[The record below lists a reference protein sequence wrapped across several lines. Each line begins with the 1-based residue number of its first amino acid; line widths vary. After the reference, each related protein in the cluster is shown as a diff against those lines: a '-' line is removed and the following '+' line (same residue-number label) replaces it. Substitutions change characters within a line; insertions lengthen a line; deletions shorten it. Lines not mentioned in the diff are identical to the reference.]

1 MPDVI
6 VLFGGPSPER
16 KVSVASAQHVASVL
30 EEAEAWFW
38 AVDGGIHRIDRAAL
52 LAHEKPFEVEF
63 VTRSKAA
70 FPSLEAA
77 LDDPGSRK
85 AVFFLALHGTGGEDG
100 TAQQMFED
108 RRIAFTGP
116 GAEASRKAMDK
127 EWAKKLVSAAGVR
140 IAESIRLP
148 RGDAKAVRDALL
160 GFLRRQG
167 SVVVKPVAS
176 GSSVGLYMV
185 HTGADAEATVAGV
198 SGAKEEYLAESFV
211 QGTELTVAIVD
222 GENGA
227 RPLPPTEVRV
237 ERGGSFDYANKY
249 IASGAREITPAEV
262 PAEMT
267 RSAQEAALAAHKALG
282 CEGYSRTDLI
292 CGDRGA
298 VFLEINTLPGLTRRS
313 FVPQQLRA
321 EGTSMRA
328 FLDGQL
334 ALARRRRDRR

>member
-38 AVDGGIHRIDRAAL
+38 AVDGGVHRVDRAAL
-52 LAHEKPFEVEF
+52 LAHEKPFEAEF

-77 LDDPGSRK
+77 LDDAGSRK

-108 RRIAFTGP
+108 RRIAFTAP
-116 GAEASRKAMDK
+116 AAEASRKAMDK

-148 RGDAKAVRDALL
+148 RGDAKAVREALL
-160 GFLRRQG
+160 AFLRREERA
-167 SVVVKPVAS
+167 VVKPVAS
-176 GSSVGLYMV
+176 GSSDGLYMV
-185 HTGADAEATVAGV
+185 HSEADAERAVAGV

-222 GENGA
+222 GESGA

-237 ERGGSFDYANKY
+237 ERGKSFDYDNKY
-249 IASGAREITPAEV
+249 IGTAALEITPAEV
-262 PAEMT
+262 SPET
-267 RSAQEAALAAHKALG
+267 SRSAQEAALSAHRALG
-282 CEGYSRTDLI
+282 CEGYSRTDII
-292 CGDRGA
+292 CDDRGA

-313 FVPQQLRA
+313 FVPQQLQA
-321 EGTSMRA
+321 EGTSMRR
-328 FLDGQL
+328 FLDGQI

>member
-140 IAESIRLP
+140 IAGSIRLP
-148 RGDAKAVRDALL
+148 RGDAKAVREALL
-160 GFLRRQG
+160 AFLRRQG
-167 SVVVKPVAS
+167 GVVVKPVAS

-185 HTGADAEATVAGV
+185 HSGADAERVAAGVAGA
-198 SGAKEEYLAESFV
+198 SEEYLAESFV
-211 QGTELTVAIVD
+211 QGTELTVGIVD
-222 GENGA
+222 SESGPRA
-227 RPLPPTEVRV
+227 LPPTEVRV
-237 ERGGSFDYANKY
+237 ERGKSFDYENKY
-249 IASGAREITPAEV
+249 IGTAAREITPAEV
-262 PAEMT
+262 PEET
-267 RSAQEAALAAHKALG
+267 SRSAQQAALAAHRALG
-282 CEGYSRTDLI
+282 CEGYSRTDVI
-292 CGDRGA
+292 CDDRGA

-313 FVPQQLRA
+313 FVPQQLQA
-321 EGTSMRA
+321 EGTSMRS
-328 FLDGQL
+328 FLDGQI

>member
-38 AVDGGIHRIDRAAL
+38 AVDGGVHRIDRAAL
-52 LAHEKPFEVEF
+52 LAHEKPFEIEF
-63 VTRSKAA
+63 APRSKAS

-77 LDDPGSRK
+77 LDDPGSRN

-140 IAESIRLP
+140 IAESTRLP

-167 SVVVKPVAS
+167 RVVVKPVAS

-185 HTGADAEATVAGV
+185 HSEADAERAVIGVA
-198 SGAKEEYLAESFV
+198 GAKEEYLAESFV

-222 GENGA
+222 GDNGPRA
-227 RPLPPTEVRV
+227 LPPTEVRV
-237 ERGGSFDYANKY
+237 EHGGAFDYANKY

-262 PAEMT
+262 PGEMT

-282 CEGYSRTDLI
+282 CEGYSRTDII
-292 CGDRGA
+292 CDDRGA